1 MNKEGLVKD
10 TVQFEKNNFDE
21 NTAGYLFSTACNE
34 GTVVL
39 QKFCTGYLQFS
50 LFHAVNTK
58 KFKKHECF
66 LNVQPSIMNTKLKL
80 NNKFGPMCERQIRP
94 TQRASPAQ

>member
-66 LNVQPSIMNTKLKL
+66 LNIQLSIMN
-80 NNKFGPMCERQIRP
+80 NNEFGPMCERQIRP